1 MKERDAI
8 ILGALLHDIGKF
20 VQRADENPK
29 RMTHQE
35 FGGDFF
41 QNHFREKLAQSK
53 MFSIDELNKIES
65 LIRNHHDYEKFI
77 TLADGISAG
86 MERIPLEDEEKG
98 DPFSN
103 RLISIFSRISISDK
117 PKKNKYQKIAFLY
130 EDEFE
135 ETFPVENKKC
145 DYQEYKRLLNGFTGE
160 INTTE
165 FKTLSK
171 NQVIEVIYFLLW
183 KYTWCI
189 PSAAYKHE
197 PDVSLFDHLKT
208 TAAIEVC
215 LYDNQ
220 KENSN
225 ASIDIESPAF
235 CVVEGDISGIQSYI
249 FSILTQHGKIAKRLR
264 ARSLFVQIISEIAA
278 HKVLHIFNLPLC
290 NLIASAGGNFQIL
303 VPNLKTASKRI
314 KELQKEFDEWTLE
327 ELNAELS
334 INLASIVLSGRNL
347 CDFSKAIEKLKTNLS
362 YRKYQSHKSILTTV
376 NGWAETQFLR
386 PKAVESDE
394 ETCQSCRRYPQKEIK
409 DYEENLCE
417 QCQNETIIGQ
427 LLPKKKYL
435 VLFNHDK
442 QRFKILNYSFEL
454 LDEKELK
461 EYSLKDAYLIVSL
474 RNTNIKLPCIGFK
487 FFATHIPSTKDIECD
502 DPNHSHKKDEP
513 VFFDCIAEKSQG
525 DKLLGYLKI
534 DIDNL
539 GKLLRYGFEQ
549 EKPDNKYNI
558 KGIKP
563 SISRF
568 NSLSRMLDTF
578 FTGYLQVRLEMEF
591 KEIYTVFSGGDDIFV
606 IGPWNKVIDFAIE
619 IRKKFSEYCAI
630 NPDFT
635 FSAGV
640 KLFKAHEPF
649 SFCATSVDD
658 ALHCSKERDGK
669 DGITIFGHTVSWD
682 EIDKILQEGQK
693 VIGWLEEELISRAF
707 AYNLRGY
714 GEMSEKY
721 EEERNVKYLKFV
733 PLLTYDI
740 NRNLTKEEQKE
751 VFLWAEDLRPSK
763 NKPKGGDN
771 LPYLRAI
778 MEYVLTYTR
787 R

>member
-1 MKERDAI
+1 MKQREAI

-35 FGGDFF
+35 FGGEFF

-65 LIRNHHDYEKFI
+65 TIRNHHDYEKFI

-98 DPFSN
+98 DPFSD

-117 PKKNKYQKIAFLY
+117 PKENKYHKIAFLF

-135 ETFPVENKKC
+135 ETFPIANKKC
-145 DYQEYKRLLNGFTGE
+145 DYQEYKKLLNRFTEE
-160 INTTE
+160 INSIE

-171 NQVIEVIYFLLW
+171 YQAIEVIYFLLW

-208 TAAIEVC
+208 TAAIAVC
-215 LYDNQ
+215 LYSYH
-220 KENSN
+220 KENPN
-225 ASIDIESPAF
+225 TNVDIESSAF
-235 CVVEGDISGIQSYI
+235 CIVEGDISGIQDYI
-249 FSILTQHGKIAKRLR
+249 FNILTQHGKIAKRLR
-264 ARSLFVQIISEIAA
+264 ARSLFVQLISEIAA
-278 HKVLHIFNLPLC
+278 HRILHIFNLPLC
-290 NLIASAGGNFQIL
+290 NLITSAGGNFQIL
-303 VPNLKTASKRI
+303 VPNLKSTNKRI
-314 KELQKEFDEWTLE
+314 EELQKEFDEWTLE

-334 INLASIVLSGRNL
+334 VNLANIVLSGKDL
-347 CDFSKAIEKLKTNLS
+347 CDFSRVIEKLKTNLA
-362 YRKYQSHKSILTTV
+362 YKKYQPHKSILTTLKR
-376 NGWAETQFLR
+376 WSEAQFLR
-386 PKAVESDE
+386 PKTVESDE
-394 ETCQSCRRYPQKEIK
+394 EACQCCKRYPQKEIK
-409 DYEENLCE
+409 DSEENLCE
-417 QCQNETIIGQ
+417 QCRDETIIGL
-427 LLPKKKYL
+427 LLPKKQYL
-435 VLFNHDK
+435 VLFNHDMQK
-442 QRFKILNYSFEL
+442 FKILNYSFEL
-454 LDEKELK
+454 LDEKELN

-487 FFATHIPSTKDIECD
+487 FVTTHIPSTKDIICD

-539 GKLLRYGFEQ
+539 GKILRYGFEP

-578 FTGYLQVRLEMEF
+578 FTGYLQIRLEKEF

-606 IGPWNKVIDFAIE
+606 IGPWNKVINFAIE
-619 IRKKFSEYCAI
+619 IRNKFSEYCAI

-640 KLFKAHEPF
+640 KLFKAHDPI
-649 SFCATSVDD
+649 SFCDASVGD
-658 ALHCSKERDGK
+658 ALHCSKEKNGK
-669 DGITIFGHTVSWD
+669 DGITIFDHTVSWNKL
-682 EIDKILQEGQK
+682 DKILQEGQK
-693 VIGWLEEELISRAF
+693 VIGWLEKNLISRAF
-707 AYNLRGY
+707 VYNLREY
-714 GEMSEKY
+714 GEMSHKY
-721 EEERNVKYLKFV
+721 EEEGNIKYLKFV

-740 NRNLTKEEQKE
+740 NRNLTKEEQRE
-751 VFLWAEDLRPSK
+751 AFLWAEDLRPSK
-763 NKPKGGDN
+763 DKPKGGDN